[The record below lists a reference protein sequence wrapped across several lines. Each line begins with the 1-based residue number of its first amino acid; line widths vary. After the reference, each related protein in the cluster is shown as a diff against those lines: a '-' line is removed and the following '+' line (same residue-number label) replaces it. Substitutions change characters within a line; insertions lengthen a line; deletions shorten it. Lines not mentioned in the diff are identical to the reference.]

1 MGKFEPLRGENL
13 PVRSMMANGKERVTM
28 AYQVL
33 HTAKCNKSACKG
45 TEIHNERKITSKDEE
60 VSEYQSHTNENID
73 PQRTP
78 LNVALVGD
86 MESNYYIM
94 AKERITEIRGGISPT
109 ECVKDDEGKVT
120 MPRLRKDA
128 VWTCDTVISASP
140 EFFKE
145 RFGWDKDNPDKAD
158 YKGMNEYFQH
168 GVEFMQQKYGKDNV
182 IGAIVHYDETTPHLH
197 VHWTPIT
204 EQKLSYK
211 ALSSPNQLR
220 ALQTDFN
227 EHIRGKG
234 YDLERG
240 EVDSKRKHLSQ
251 QTEKLN
257 QAIKENNKK
266 LAELERVKSDYE
278 VAKEGSHP
286 LPSLDPTKSKAK
298 DIQAQNE
305 ALRLANRDLKN
316 RLATME
322 QKLDRIE
329 KANATHEKNMTDY
342 YKPMERMCLD
352 YSDRQAV
359 YKDYIEKNP
368 QALEQMRPFEREY
381 AHVRKFGE
389 TMENHKQGYVE
400 CCDKLK
406 DTEKAIAD
414 TRADIGTEKA
424 IINHIDDS
432 NRHLDS
438 LRTSLD
444 ERREQLDQLQGKFFK
459 GKDKKALQGEID
471 SLQEKIGTIEQ
482 DLRSKYG
489 LKECYPND
497 LQRERYRHQDKL
509 VSLGDKV
516 TELEKNRTNVT
527 VAKNEH
533 LSEYKYMAVRQKS
546 FRKEWQETIKR
557 YDNHYEPPMEHK
569 RAFSIDRLTANERT
583 EIKDRLKKEGL
594 GENTKAF
601 SFVKEQDPKLKSF
614 TQSQDQSHTQSRSRG
629 WSHER

>member
-1 MGKFEPLRGENL
+1 
-13 PVRSMMANGKERVTM
+13 M

-60 VSEYQSHTNENID
+60 VSECQSHTNENID

-86 MESNYYIM
+86 METNYYIK

-109 ECVKDDEGKVT
+109 ECVKDAEDKVIT
-120 MPRLRKDA
+120 PRLRKDA

-145 RFGWDKDNPDKAD
+145 KFGWDKDNPDKAD

-197 VHWTPIT
+197 VHWTPIA

-211 ALSSPNQLR
+211 SLSSPNQLR

-234 YDLERG
+234 YDLDRG
-240 EVDSKRKHLSQ
+240 EVDSKKKHLSQ

-257 QAIKENNKK
+257 KAIKENDKK
-266 LAELERVKSDYE
+266 LAELERVKTDYE
-278 VAKEGSHP
+278 VARDGSHP
-286 LPSLDPTKSKAK
+286 LPSIDPTKSKAK

-316 RLATME
+316 RLVTME
-322 QKLDRIE
+322 QKLERIE
-329 KANATHEKNMTDY
+329 KANATHEQNVKEY
-342 YKPMERMCLD
+342 YKPMERLVQD
-352 YSDRQAV
+352 YSDRNKV
-359 YKDYIEKNP
+359 YGEFIENHP
-368 QALEQMRPFEREY
+368 QALEQVKPFEREY
-381 AHVRKFGE
+381 AHIRKFGE
-389 TMENHKQGYVE
+389 TLENHKQGYVE

-424 IINHIDDS
+424 TINHIDDS
-432 NRHLDS
+432 NRRLDS

-444 ERREQLDQLQGKFFK
+444 DRREQLDQLQGKFLK
-459 GKDKKALQGEID
+459 GKERKALQGEID
-471 SLQEKIGTIEQ
+471 GLQEKIGTIEQ
-482 DLRSKYG
+482 DLQSKYG

-497 LQRERYRHQDKL
+497 LQKERYRHQDKL
-509 VSLGDKV
+509 VTLGDRV
-516 TELEKNRTNVT
+516 GELEKNRTNVT
-527 VAKNEH
+527 VAKDEH
-533 LSEYKYMAVRQKS
+533 LREYKYMSVRSMS
-546 FRKEWQETIKR
+546 FRKEWQDTIKR
-557 YDNHYEPPMEHK
+557 FDNHYEPPMEYK
-569 RAFSIDRLTANERT
+569 RAFGIDRLTANERT
-583 EIKDRLKKEGL
+583 EIKDRLKKDGL
-594 GENTKAF
+594 SENTKAF
-601 SFVKEQDPKLKSF
+601 GFVKAQDPVPREKERFLGDNK
-614 TQSQDQSHTQSRSRG
+614 TQTQSRSRG
-629 WSHER
+629 FSHER

>member
-1 MGKFEPLRGENL
+1 
-13 PVRSMMANGKERVTM
+13 M

-86 MESNYYIM
+86 METNYYIK

-109 ECVKDDEGKVT
+109 ECVKDAEDKVIT
-120 MPRLRKDA
+120 PRLRKDA

-145 RFGWDKDNPDKAD
+145 KFGWDKDNPDKAD

-197 VHWTPIT
+197 VHWTPIA

-211 ALSSPNQLR
+211 SLSSPNQLR

-234 YDLERG
+234 YDLDRG
-240 EVDSKRKHLSQ
+240 EVDSKKKHLSQ

-257 QAIKENNKK
+257 KAIKENDKK
-266 LAELERVKSDYE
+266 LAELERVKTDYE
-278 VAKEGSHP
+278 VARDGSHP
-286 LPSLDPTKSKAK
+286 LPSIDPTKSKAK

-316 RLATME
+316 RLVTME
-322 QKLDRIE
+322 QKLERIE
-329 KANATHEKNMTDY
+329 KANATHEQNVKEY
-342 YKPMERMCLD
+342 YKPMERLVQD
-352 YSDRQAV
+352 YSDRNKV
-359 YKDYIEKNP
+359 YGEFIENHP
-368 QALEQMRPFEREY
+368 QALEQVKPFEREY
-381 AHVRKFGE
+381 AHIRKFGE
-389 TMENHKQGYVE
+389 TLENHKQGYVE

-424 IINHIDDS
+424 TINHIDDS
-432 NRHLDS
+432 NRRLDS

-444 ERREQLDQLQGKFFK
+444 DRREQLDQLQGKFLK
-459 GKDKKALQGEID
+459 GKERKALQGEID
-471 SLQEKIGTIEQ
+471 GLQEKIGTIKQ
-482 DLRSKYG
+482 DLQSKYG

-497 LQRERYRHQDKL
+497 LQKERYRHQDKL
-509 VSLGDKV
+509 VTLGDRV
-516 TELEKNRTNVT
+516 GELEKNRTNVT
-527 VAKNEH
+527 VAKDEH
-533 LSEYKYMAVRQKS
+533 LREYKYMSVRSMS
-546 FRKEWQETIKR
+546 FRKEWQDTIKR
-557 YDNHYEPPMEHK
+557 FDNHYEPPMEYK
-569 RAFSIDRLTANERT
+569 RAFGIDRLTANERT
-583 EIKDRLKKEGL
+583 EIKDRLKKDGL
-594 GENTKAF
+594 SENTKAF
-601 SFVKEQDPKLKSF
+601 GFVKAQDPVPREKERFLGDNK
-614 TQSQDQSHTQSRSRG
+614 TQTQSRSRG
-629 WSHER
+629 FSHER

>member
-1 MGKFEPLRGENL
+1 
-13 PVRSMMANGKERVTM
+13 M

-86 MESNYYIM
+86 METNYYIK

-109 ECVKDDEGKVT
+109 ECVKDAEDKVIT
-120 MPRLRKDA
+120 PRLRKDA

-145 RFGWDKDNPDKAD
+145 KFGWDKDNPDKAD

-197 VHWTPIT
+197 VHWTPIA

-211 ALSSPNQLR
+211 SLSSPNQLR

-240 EVDSKRKHLSQ
+240 EVDSKKKHLSQ

-266 LAELERVKSDYE
+266 LAELERVKTDYE

-286 LPSLDPTKSKAK
+286 LPSIDPTKSKAK

-305 ALRLANRDLKN
+305 ALRLANRDLKD
-316 RLATME
+316 RLVTME
-322 QKLDRIE
+322 RKLERIE
-329 KANATHEKNMTDY
+329 KANATHEQTVKEY
-342 YKPMERMCLD
+342 YKPMERLVQD
-352 YSDRQAV
+352 YSDRNKV
-359 YKDYIEKNP
+359 YGEFIENHP
-368 QALEQMRPFEREY
+368 QALEQVKPFEREY
-381 AHVRKFGE
+381 AHIRKFGE
-389 TMENHKQGYVE
+389 TLENHKKGYVE
-400 CCDKLK
+400 CCEKLK
-406 DTEKAIAD
+406 DTEQAIAD

-424 IINHIDDS
+424 TINHIDDS
-432 NRHLDS
+432 NRLLDS

-444 ERREQLDQLQGKFFK
+444 DRREQLDQLQGKFLK
-459 GKDKKALQGEID
+459 GKERKALQGEID
-471 SLQEKIGTIEQ
+471 GLQEKIGTIEQ
-482 DLRSKYG
+482 DLQSKYG

-497 LQRERYRHQDKL
+497 LQKERYRHQDKL
-509 VSLGDKV
+509 VTLGDRV
-516 TELEKNRTNVT
+516 GELEKNRTNVT
-527 VAKNEH
+527 VAKDEH
-533 LSEYKYMAVRQKS
+533 LREYKYMSVRSMS
-546 FRKEWQETIKR
+546 FRKEWQDTIKR
-557 YDNHYEPPMEHK
+557 FDNNYEPPMEHK
-569 RAFSIDRLTANERT
+569 RAFNIDRLTANERT
-583 EIKDRLKKEGL
+583 EIKDRLKKDGL
-594 GENTKAF
+594 SENTKAF
-601 SFVKEQDPKLKSF
+601 GFVKAQDPVPREKERFLGDNK
-614 TQSQDQSHTQSRSRG
+614 THTQSKSRG

>member
-1 MGKFEPLRGENL
+1 
-13 PVRSMMANGKERVTM
+13 M

-86 MESNYYIM
+86 METNYYIK

-109 ECVKDDEGKVT
+109 ECVKDADDKVIT
-120 MPRLRKDA
+120 PRLRKDA

-145 RFGWDKDNPDKAD
+145 KFGWDKDNPTKAD

-211 ALSSPNQLR
+211 SLSSPNQLR

-234 YDLERG
+234 YDLDRG
-240 EVDSKRKHLSQ
+240 EVDSKKKHLSQ

-257 QAIKENNKK
+257 KAIKENDKK
-266 LAELERVKSDYE
+266 LAELERVKTDYE
-278 VAKEGSHP
+278 VARDGSHP
-286 LPSLDPTKSKAK
+286 LPSIDPTKSKAK

-322 QKLDRIE
+322 QRLERIE
-329 KANATHEKNMTDY
+329 KANATHEQNVKEY
-342 YKPMERMCLD
+342 YKPMERLVQD
-352 YSDRQAV
+352 YSDRNKV
-359 YKDYIEKNP
+359 YGEFIEKNP
-368 QALEQMRPFEREY
+368 QALEQVKPFEREY
-381 AHVRKFGE
+381 AHIRKFGE
-389 TMENHKQGYVE
+389 TLENHKKGYVE
-400 CCDKLK
+400 CCEKLK
-406 DTEKAIAD
+406 DTEQAIAN

-424 IINHIDDS
+424 TINHIDDS
-432 NRHLDS
+432 NRLLDS

-444 ERREQLDQLQGKFFK
+444 DRREQLDQLQGKFLK
-459 GKDKKALQGEID
+459 GKERKALQGEID
-471 SLQEKIGTIEQ
+471 GLQEKIGTIEQ
-482 DLRSKYG
+482 DLQSKYG

-497 LQRERYRHQDKL
+497 LQKERYRHQDKL
-509 VSLGDKV
+509 VTLGDRV
-516 TELEKNRTNVT
+516 GELEKNRTNVT
-527 VAKNEH
+527 VAKDEH
-533 LSEYKYMAVRQKS
+533 LREYKYMSVRSMS
-546 FRKEWQETIKR
+546 FRKEWQDTIKR
-557 YDNHYEPPMEHK
+557 FDNNYEPPMEHK
-569 RAFSIDRLTANERT
+569 RAFNIDRLTANERT
-583 EIKDRLKKEGL
+583 EIKDRLKKDGL
-594 GENTKAF
+594 SENTKAF
-601 SFVKEQDPKLKSF
+601 GFVKAQDPVPREKERFLGDNK
-614 TQSQDQSHTQSRSRG
+614 THTQSKSRG